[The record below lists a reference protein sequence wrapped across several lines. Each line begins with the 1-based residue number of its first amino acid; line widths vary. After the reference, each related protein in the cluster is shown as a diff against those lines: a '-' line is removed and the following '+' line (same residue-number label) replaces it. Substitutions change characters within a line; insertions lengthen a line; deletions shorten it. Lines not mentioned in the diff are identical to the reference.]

1 MAFDTKYR
9 PLNFNDV
16 IGQDSIVS
24 TLKGFVLSNT
34 GFNQSYIIS
43 GPYGTGKTTLA
54 RIFARAL
61 LCESPINGDCCNNC
75 KSCKNLL
82 ALKDDSIIEIDA
94 ATNSGKDDVKKIV
107 EDSMYASF
115 GGRRK
120 IFILDEAHQLSKFAL
135 DALLKPLEEDIQGTE
150 NKKLICIFCT
160 TERQKIKKTIMSRCA
175 LFSLNPVSCDDIAQ
189 RLSFVCGKEN
199 INYELSALKYIATR
213 SDKHVRDA
221 LKTLEIISSS
231 GEITTERV
239 NFYYGVDK
247 ISLIVDLLLQIKT
260 SVDLAMLSNLLVY
273 FSPFDLCVLLSSISH
288 HSYIYS
294 KTKTNLSKECT
305 ENILETIN
313 KAFSDSEL
321 KFIMDFFSRKSKT
334 LDETIFICDLLTLKD
349 VFNGTHDITPVF
361 HQVVPSKRSESA
373 MVTPSIAPSKNTT
386 VTIAFDDAD
395 KFKELEEQKKNEM
408 IGRLGNIKHKDESSV
423 GPNGLTKNGVYLVPA
438 AVKSKSTP
446 NSSSIP
452 VKKPIINESVGTAD
466 NIVTNDTKKTILS
479 PEDVVSLINDRF
491 SKICQ
496 QKKPPQKE

>member
-9 PLNFNDV
+9 PLTFNDV

-34 GFNQSYIIS
+34 GFNQSYIVS

-61 LCESPINGDCCNNC
+61 LCESPVNGDCCNNC

-175 LFSLNPVSCDDIAQ
+175 LFSLNPVSSEDIAQ
-189 RLSFVCGKEN
+189 RLAFVCEKEN
-199 INYELSALKYIATR
+199 INYDLSALKYVAIR

-231 GEITTERV
+231 GHITDERV
-239 NFYYGVDK
+239 KHYYGTDK
-247 ISLIVDLLLQIKT
+247 VSLVVDLLLNIKT
-260 SVDLAMLSNLLVY
+260 SVDMALVTNLLVY
-273 FSPFDLCVLLSSISH
+273 FSPFDLCIFLSSIAH
-288 HSYIYS
+288 HSFIYS
-294 KTKTNLSKECT
+294 KTRTNLSKEC
-305 ENILETIN
+305 NDDFLESIS
-313 KAFSDSEL
+313 KAYSDTEL
-321 KFIMDFFSRKSKT
+321 KFLMDFFSRKNKT
-334 LDETIFICDLLTLKD
+334 LDETIFICDLLTIKD

-361 HQVVPSKRSESA
+361 HHTVPSKRSESVPTTVSA
-373 MVTPSIAPSKNTT
+373 SPSKNTT
-386 VTIAFDDAD
+386 VTIAFDDVD

-408 IGRLGNIKHKDESSV
+408 LERLGNIKHKNESSV
-423 GPNGLTKNGVYLVPA
+423 GPNGLTKNGVYIVPA
-438 AVKSKSTP
+438 AVKNKSVP
-446 NSSSIP
+446 NSSGVS
-452 VKKPIINESVGTAD
+452 VKKSVQNESVSVSDT
-466 NIVTNDTKKTILS
+466 IVTNDTKKTILS

-496 QKKPPQKE
+496 QKKSLQKE